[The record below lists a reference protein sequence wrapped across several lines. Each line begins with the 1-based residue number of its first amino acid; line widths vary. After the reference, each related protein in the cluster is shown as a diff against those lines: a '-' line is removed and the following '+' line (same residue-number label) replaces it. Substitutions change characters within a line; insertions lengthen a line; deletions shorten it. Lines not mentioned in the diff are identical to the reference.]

1 MIGLDDVPDVVLID
15 VVLDPFDGASGNVVG
30 HDLIDQT
37 VGLVV
42 EADDLFGVSDR
53 AEAGG

>member
-1 MIGLDDVPDVVLID
+1 MIGLNDVPYVVLVD
-15 VVLDPFDGASGNVVG
+15 VVLDSFDGTSGDVVG

>member
-1 MIGLDDVPDVVLID
+1 MIGLHEVPDVVLID
-15 VVLDPFDGASGNVVG
+15 VVLDTFDGASGDVVG

>member
-1 MIGLDDVPDVVLID
+1 MVGLNDVPDVILID
-15 VVLDPFDGASGNVVG
+15 VVLDSFDGASGDVVG

>member
-1 MIGLDDVPDVVLID
+1 MIGLDNVRDVVLID
-15 VVLDPFDGASGNVVG
+15 VVLDSFDGTSGDVVG
-30 HDLIDQT
+30 DDLIDQA